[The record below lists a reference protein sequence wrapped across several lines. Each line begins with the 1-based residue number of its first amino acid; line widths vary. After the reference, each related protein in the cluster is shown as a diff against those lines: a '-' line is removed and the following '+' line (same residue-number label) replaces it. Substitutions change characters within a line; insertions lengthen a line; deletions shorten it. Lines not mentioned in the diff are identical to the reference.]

1 MNGTPSSV
9 ITLGYGTW
17 GSTGLVLTLGY
28 GIGVALVTPAGRIEY
43 TATKSIIGYT
53 AERQAIDYTVTPQR
67 LDWKA
72 RQ

>member
-28 GIGVALVTPAGRIEY
+28 GIGVALVTPAGRMEY
-43 TATKSIIGYT
+43 TAARSLLGYT
-53 AERQAIDYTVTPQR
+53 AERQTVEYTAQSQR
-67 LDWKA
+67 LDWRAK
-72 RQ
+72 Q

>member
-9 ITLGYGTW
+9 ITMGFGTW

-28 GIGVALVTPAGRIEY
+28 GIGVAAVVQGGRLEY
-43 TATKSIIGYT
+43 TASKSVMNYRPDRQVADYT
-53 AERQAIDYTVTPQR
+53 AAPNR
-67 LDWKA
+67 LDWRA